1 MASCQQEISTLRA
14 VVVLALSLVLALPA
28 QGAKPRPALA
38 LKSAAPLTIT
48 GKGFAP
54 REAVLLTAT
63 FSSHRRFAGPVAG
76 RDGTFTARFNVRI
89 TKCTNLVVRAIGGR
103 GSRAILRTK
112 VACTKKRG
120 PSEGPPREPKPAKQ

>member
-1 MASCQQEISTLRA
+1 MRA
-14 VVVLALSLVLALPA
+14 AVVLALALVLALPA
-28 QGAKPRPALA
+28 QGAKPRPTLA
-38 LKSAAPLTIT
+38 VAAAAPLTIT
-48 GKGFAP
+48 GKGFVP

-63 FSSHRRFAGPVAG
+63 FSSHRRFAGPVAR

-89 TKCTNLVVRAIGGR
+89 TKCTTLVVRAIGGR

-120 PSEGPPREPKPAKQ
+120 PPGGPPQD

>member
-1 MASCQQEISTLRA
+1 MRA
-14 VVVLALSLVLALPA
+14 AVILALALVLALPA
-28 QGAKPRPALA
+28 QGAEPRPALA
-38 LKSAAPLTIT
+38 LAAAAPLTIT

-63 FSSHRRFAGPVAG
+63 FSRHRGFAGPVAR

-120 PSEGPPREPKPAKQ
+120 PSEGPPREQKQKQ

>member
-1 MASCQQEISTLRA
+1 MRAA
-14 VVVLALSLVLALPA
+14 VVIALTLVLALPA
-28 QGAKPRPALA
+28 QGAKPRPTLALA
-38 LKSAAPLTIT
+38 AAAPLTIT

-63 FSSHRRFAGPVAG
+63 FSGRRRFAGPVAR

-89 TKCTNLVVRAIGGR
+89 TKCANLVVRAIGGR

-112 VACTKKRG
+112 VACTTKRG
-120 PSEGPPREPKPAKQ
+120 PAEGPPHETKPHRP